1 MAVCK
6 CHSGY
11 RLYYPG
17 PIERLIENLTKL
29 PGIGRKTATRL
40 TFFLL
45 NSKGFYISELSESL
59 LDVKEKIKLCSVCFN
74 ITDVDPCV
82 ICTDPRR
89 DRSIICVV
97 EESSH
102 MMVVESANPGNYKY
116 HILHGVINPIE
127 GIGPDDVR
135 IKELHERIIREEIKE
150 VIIATNPNIE
160 GNTTAH
166 YISEIL
172 KSLDVR
178 ITRIASGI
186 PVGGDIVY
194 IDPLTIK
201 SSIDNRKNL

>member
-1 MAVCK
+1 MF
-6 CHSGY
+6 
-11 RLYYPG
+11 YPA

-40 TFFLL
+40 AFFLL
-45 NSKGFYISELSESL
+45 NARGSYITELSTSL
-59 LDVKEKIKLCSVCFN
+59 IDIKEKIRLCSTCFN
-74 ITDVDPCV
+74 ITDTDPCEV
-82 ICTDPRR
+82 CRDGRR
-89 DRSIICVV
+89 NRSTVCVV

-102 MMVVESANPGNYKY
+102 MMVIESSYPGCFRY

-127 GIGPDDVR
+127 GIGPDEIR
-135 IKELHERIIREEIKE
+135 LKELRDRIEREDIKE

-166 YISEIL
+166 YIGEML
-172 KSLDVR
+172 KPLDVK
-178 ITRIASGI
+178 ITRIASGV

-201 SSIDNRKNL
+201 SSLDNRKNL

>member
-1 MAVCK
+1 MF
-6 CHSGY
+6 
-11 RLYYPG
+11 YPG

-45 NSKGFYISELSESL
+45 NSKGGYISELSECL
-59 LDVKEKIKLCSVCFN
+59 VDVKEKIKLCSVCFN
-74 ITDVDPCV
+74 ITDVDPCI

-89 DRSIICVV
+89 DGSIVCVV
-97 EESSH
+97 EEASH
-102 MMVVESANPGNYKY
+102 MMVVESANPGRYKY

-127 GIGPDDVR
+127 GIGPDEVR
-135 IKELHERIIREEIKE
+135 IKELYDRIVREGIKE
-150 VIIATNPNIE
+150 VIIATNPNME

-172 KSLDVR
+172 KPLEVK

-186 PVGGDIVY
+186 PIGGDIIY

>member
-1 MAVCK
+1 VF
-6 CHSGY
+6 
-11 RLYYPG
+11 YPE

-40 TFFLL
+40 AFFLL
-45 NSKGFYISELSESL
+45 NARENYIADLSRSL
-59 LDVKEKIKLCSVCFN
+59 TDIKEKIRLCSVCFN
-74 ITDVDPCV
+74 ITDSDPCV
-82 ICTDPRR
+82 ICR
-89 DRSIICVV
+89 DEQRDKSVVCVV

-102 MMVVESANPGNYKY
+102 MMVIESANPGRFRY

-127 GIGPDDVR
+127 GIGPDEIR
-135 IKELHERIIREEIKE
+135 IKELEARVLNEGIKE
-150 VIIATNPNIE
+150 VIVATNLNIE

-166 YISEIL
+166 YIGEIL
-172 KSLDVR
+172 KPLNVN

-201 SSIDNRKNL
+201 SSMDNRKNL

>member
-1 MAVCK
+1 
-6 CHSGY
+6 
-11 RLYYPG
+11 
-17 PIERLIENLTKL
+17 LIENLTKL

-89 DRSIICVV
+89 DSSIICVV

-102 MMVVESANPGNYKY
+102 MMVVESANPGHYKY

-201 SSIDNRKNL
+201 SSIDNRKNI

>member
-1 MAVCK
+1 
-6 CHSGY
+6 
-11 RLYYPG
+11 LFYPE

-45 NSKGFYISELSESL
+45 NTKGGYVSELSESL
-59 LDVKEKIKLCSVCFN
+59 INVKEKIKLCSVCFN

-82 ICTDPRR
+82 ICTDLRR
-89 DRSIICVV
+89 DGSIVCVV

-102 MMVVESANPGNYKY
+102 MMVVESANPGRYKF

-127 GIGPDDVR
+127 GIGPDEVK
-135 IKELHERIIREEIKE
+135 IKELYDRIVREGIKE
-150 VIIATNPNIE
+150 VIIATNPNME

-172 KSLDVR
+172 KPLEVK

-194 IDPLTIK
+194 VDPLTIK